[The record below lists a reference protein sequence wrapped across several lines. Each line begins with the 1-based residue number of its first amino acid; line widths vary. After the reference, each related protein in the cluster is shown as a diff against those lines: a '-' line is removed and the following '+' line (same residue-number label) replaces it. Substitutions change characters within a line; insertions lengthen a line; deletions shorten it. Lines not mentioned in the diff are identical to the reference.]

1 MLPWITIFGSL
12 VMRFANDF
20 HSWLRHSWL
29 RHSWKSLANRI
40 TRDPKIVIHGN
51 SCIILYICN
60 QTKDF
65 IDGIRLLISKL
76 HKKHLSEKRLLAALT
91 NSNAAGRTSGLW
103 RITAIGWIIIWT
115 MVIGALIQVG
125 TVINSLGPS
134 DAIWRHGT
142 RSTLAQVMACCLTAP
157 SHYLNQCWLII
168 SKVLW
173 QAPVGYFKRDTPI
186 HKLITLVWKLLI
198 ENLKKISQGS
208 MS

>member
-1 MLPWITIFGSL
+1 
-12 VMRFANDF
+12 MRFANDF
-20 HSWLRHSWL
+20 HSW
-29 RHSWKSLANRI
+29 KSLANRL

-65 IDGIRLLISKL
+65 IDGIRLLFSKL
-76 HKKHLSEKRLLAALT
+76 HKKHLSEKRLLAALK

-103 RITAIGWIIIWT
+103 RITAIGWIMIWT
-115 MVIGALIQVG
+115 MVVGALIHEVG

-142 RSTLAQVMACCLTAP
+142 RSTLAQVMACCLMAP

-186 HKLITLVWKLLI
+186 HKLIILVWKLLI
-198 ENLKKISQGS
+198 ENFKKISQGS